1 MAIQINQRE
10 KTGLII
16 AGVALLFFGMWQWG
30 LAPFLERLDE
40 RSRQVAAKEKVV
52 AEMVTLKAEYQ
63 QLKQQSDQLRT
74 KVGQRDP
81 NFSLY
86 AYLDRLSGTAGLKNK
101 IDYMK
106 PSRRVESD
114 SGLTVS
120 SVELKFLAL
129 TLEQLTNY
137 LKLVEHNDLLISI
150 QRAALIPSGKT
161 EGLLDATLMVETY
174 ETS

>member
-1 MAIQINQRE
+1 MA
-10 KTGLII
+10 
-16 AGVALLFFGMWQWG
+16 
-30 LAPFLERLDE
+30 
-40 RSRQVAAKEKVV
+40 
-52 AEMVTLKAEYQ
+52 TLKAEYQ
-63 QLKQQSDQLRT
+63 QLKQHSDQLRT

-86 AYLDRLSGTAGLKNK
+86 AFLDSLSGEAGLKSN

-114 SGLTVS
+114 NGLNVS
-120 SVELKFLAL
+120 AVELKFLAI

-137 LKLVEHNDLLISI
+137 LKLVELNDLLISI
-150 QRAALIPSGKT
+150 QRAALVPSGKT

>member
-16 AGVALLFFGMWQWG
+16 AGIAVVLFGLWQWG
-30 LAPFLERLDE
+30 LAPFLERLDQ
-40 RSRQVAAKEKVV
+40 RSRQVTAKEKIV
-52 AEMVTLKAEYQ
+52 AEMAMLKAEYQ

-74 KVGQRDP
+74 AVGQRDP

-86 AYLDRLSGTAGLKNK
+86 TFLDQLTGQAGLKKN

-114 SGLTVS
+114 SGLNVS
-120 SVELKFLAL
+120 AVELKFLAI
-129 TLEQLTNY
+129 TLAQLADY
-137 LKLVEHNDLLISI
+137 LKLVEQNNLLISI
-150 QRAALIPSGKT
+150 QRAALVPSGKT